1 MLGAPVVV
9 LDGGAE
15 LEVLAGGAVV
25 ADGVVLAGVVVV
37 VVVEAMGWFVTVMR
51 MRLIVTLATGA
62 PSVGLATGLIAIA
75 SIFCA
80 TSSPEVTVPNRA

>member
-1 MLGAPVVV
+1 MLGTAVVV

-37 VVVEAMGWFVTVMR
+37 VVVVEAMGWFVTVMK
-51 MRLIVTLATGA
+51 
-62 PSVGLATGLIAIA
+62 
-75 SIFCA
+75 CA
-80 TSSPEVTVPNRA
+80 